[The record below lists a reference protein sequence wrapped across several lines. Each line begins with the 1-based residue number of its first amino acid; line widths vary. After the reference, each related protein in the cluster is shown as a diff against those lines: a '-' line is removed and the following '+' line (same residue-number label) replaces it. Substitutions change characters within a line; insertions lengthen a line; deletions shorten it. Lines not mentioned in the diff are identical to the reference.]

1 MSTVP
6 ETGLP
11 NGPTPGGL
19 TAVSSVPET
28 NVTPAAGV
36 VPKSTVEPLV
46 KPLPVIVTTV
56 PPVAGPVAWEM
67 PVTAGTAGGGGGG
80 VVGGGGG
87 VVGGG
92 GGCVLGVPVPVSV
105 TSCGCGL
112 PA

>member
-1 MSTVP
+1 VNWSAGVSAEVAGPVVTVMSTVP

-56 PPVAGPVAWEM
+56 PYTFHKENRQ
-67 PVTAGTAGGGGGG
+67 
-80 VVGGGGG
+80 
-87 VVGGG
+87 
-92 GGCVLGVPVPVSV
+92 
-105 TSCGCGL
+105 
-112 PA
+112 